1 MSKPSILPVDFNFLE
16 AVPDWHL
23 ASSGQE
29 ISREFTFK
37 NFKSAFAFMTLSA
50 DFAEE
55 LNHHPDWTN
64 CWNKV
69 SVRLSTHDLKGLTKL
84 DITMAC
90 AMDQFARD
98 IANQN

>member
-1 MSKPSILPVDFNFLE
+1 MPKPSSLPVDFNFLE
-16 AVPDWHL
+16 AVPDWQL

-69 SVRLSTHDLKGLTKL
+69 GVRLSTHDLKGLTDL
-84 DITMAC
+84 DITMAR

-98 IANQN
+98 ITHQN